1 MTGTGSK
8 VPEPTLRDAITE
20 ALDANG
26 CTTNW
31 TDVGFCIIE
40 AAALA
45 NVGENE
51 VYSEVLQLLKE
62 GYYHAST
69 IMEGPE

>member
-1 MTGTGSK
+1 MS
-8 VPEPTLRDAITE
+8 PEPTLRDAIST
-20 ALDANG
+20 ALVANG
-26 CTTNW
+26 CNPNW
-31 TDVGFCIIE
+31 TDIGFCIIE

-62 GYYHAST
+62 GYYHASM
-69 IMEGPE
+69 IMEEVEE